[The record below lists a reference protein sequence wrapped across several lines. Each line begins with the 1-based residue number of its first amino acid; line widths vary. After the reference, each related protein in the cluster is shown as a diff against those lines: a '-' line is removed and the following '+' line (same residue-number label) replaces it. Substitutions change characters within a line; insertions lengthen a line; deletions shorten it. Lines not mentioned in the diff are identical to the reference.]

1 MQEID
6 LRVVVGDQVRFSK
19 TVSESDVYLFAGITG
34 DLSDVH
40 CNEEYMKEGAF
51 GHRIAHGVLALGFMS
66 TASTLMFT
74 PHLPHYV
81 GFTGVSQ
88 GYDRVRFVG
97 PVYFGDTLTIS
108 YTIAALE
115 PERRR
120 TLADVVATNQRGEV
134 VTRATH
140 IMRWVP
146 VAERQAAQGVA
157 A

>member
-1 MQEID
+1 MQSLD
-6 LRVVVGDQVRFSK
+6 FRVVVGDHVRFSK

-40 CNEEYMKEGAF
+40 CNEEYMRRGAF

-66 TASTLMFT
+66 TASTLMYT
-74 PHLPHYV
+74 PHLPHYE

-97 PVYFGDTLTIS
+97 PIYFGDTITVT
-108 YTIAALE
+108 YTVSRLE
-115 PERRR
+115 RDRRR
-120 TLADVVATNQRGEV
+120 ALADVVVTNQRGETV
-134 VTRATH
+134 STATH

-146 VAERQAAQGVA
+146 AVPREGASA
-157 A
+157 